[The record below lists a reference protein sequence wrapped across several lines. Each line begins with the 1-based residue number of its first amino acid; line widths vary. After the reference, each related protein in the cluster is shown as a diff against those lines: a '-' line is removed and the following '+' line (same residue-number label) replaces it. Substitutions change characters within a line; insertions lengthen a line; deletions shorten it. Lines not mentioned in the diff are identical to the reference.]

1 MRRKPQAVTMVIC
14 SGTTHI
20 QKENI
25 ANRKE
30 STYMAQNIPELYG
43 SLVFNDKVMR
53 SKLPKDMYKALKK
66 TIESGTHLELDVA
79 NSVAVA
85 MKEWATENGA
95 THYTHWFQPMT
106 NVTAEKHDSFIS
118 PTGDGQVIMDF
129 SGKELVKGEPDASS
143 FPSGGLRAT
152 FEARGY
158 TAWDPTSPAFIKDG
172 TLYIPTAFCS
182 YSGEALDKKTPL
194 LRSMQTLDK
203 EATKLL
209 HIIGNKD
216 VKHVNTTVGPE
227 QEYFLVDKELYKQ
240 RKDLVFCGRT
250 LIGAP
255 APKGQEMED
264 HYFGA
269 LKPRVA
275 AYMHDLDVEL
285 WKLGI
290 PAKTKHNEVAPAQ
303 HELAPVFD
311 TTNVAVDHNQLTMEV
326 MKKVADKHGLVCLL
340 HEKPFEGINGSG
352 KHNNWSMI
360 TDTGVNIL
368 DPGKTPAENTQ
379 FLIFL
384 TAVIKAVDEYAD
396 VLRISVASAGNDH
409 RLGANEAPPAVVS
422 VFLGDELTEVL
433 KSIENDEYFAG
444 SRAVQMDIGAKVLP
458 HFVKDNTD
466 RNRTSPFAFT
476 GNKFEFRMLGSE
488 ASVANPNIILNTAV
502 AECVHQFAEQLKD
515 VPEDK
520 MEDAIHE
527 LIKKTII
534 DHKRVIFNGNGYTDE
549 WIEEAEKRGLFNLK
563 STPDALPQWIADKN
577 IELFTKYH
585 IFTKEEIESRYEI
598 WLESYSKILNIE
610 SNTMVEMVQK
620 DFLPSVFAYIDK
632 VAATAVAKK
641 SVVSD
646 VSTASEGKLIKEL
659 SQLADEISTGL
670 ETLKADT
677 AKALATEDPLAN
689 AKAYQTVVL
698 SDMDELRKSVDAA
711 ETLIPD
717 ALLPYPTYD
726 KLLFSV

>member
-1 MRRKPQAVTMVIC
+1 
-14 SGTTHI
+14 
-20 QKENI
+20 
-25 ANRKE
+25 
-30 STYMAQNIPELYG
+30 MAQNIPELYG

-203 EATKLL
+203 EATNLL

-216 VKHVNTTVGPE
+216 VKHINTTVGPE

-534 DHKRVIFNGNGYTDE
+534 DHKCVIFNGNGYTDE

-563 STPDALPQWIADKN
+563 STPDALPQWIAVKN